1 MRTAALAITSLF
13 SLAFASHGFA
23 QGAPAAAPPAA
34 KAAEPAP
41 WPKDAAAL
49 DSLGAKLVEDFF
61 RRIVAKDW
69 AAIDA
74 ASLPTLQRIGFEGAF
89 DRASNLESL
98 KELGMTA
105 ANVTELHATRAGDA
119 LVVTCQVQ
127 ADSTRDG
134 QKLPKSAAS
143 RLGVWQWSDGAWRM
157 AAWAALNMPAVRP
170 VPGKPRFAGD
180 EALNKEGAE
189 MVSCFLGAQHRKE
202 LEAFDGMLTEGVQV
216 VNFKGQKLRADMIKG
231 AKYATCEAPSI
242 VDARATRTGAIT
254 VVTCNLSMAQKVGM
268 ESLPA
273 DPAPFMAV
281 FQGTGASAKVIAL
294 ANTNRPK

>member
-1 MRTAALAITSLF
+1 MRIAVLAIASLF
-13 SLAFASHGFA
+13 SFASASQGFA
-23 QGAPAAAPPAA
+23 QAAPAAAPPAA
-34 KAAEPAP
+34 KAAESAP
-41 WPKDAAAL
+41 WPKDAAAI
-49 DSLGAKLVEDFF
+49 DSLGARLVEEFF

-74 ASLPTLQRIGFEGAF
+74 ASLPSLQRIGFEGAF

-98 KELGMTA
+98 KEAGLTT
-105 ANVTELHATRAGDA
+105 ANVSEVHATRCGDA
-119 LVVTCQVQ
+119 LVVTCQVE

-134 QKLPKSAAS
+134 HKLPKSAAS

-180 EALNKEGAE
+180 EALNKEGE
-189 MVSCFLGAQHRKE
+189 GMVSRFLGAQHRKE
-202 LEAFDGMLTEGVQV
+202 LEAFDAMLAEGVQV

-242 VDARATRTGAIT
+242 VDARATRAGSIT
-254 VVTCNLSMAQKVGM
+254 VVTCNLSMGQKVGM
-268 ESLPA
+268 ETLPA

-281 FQGTGASAKVIAL
+281 FQGTGASAKVIAI